1 MVNSTSSPGR
11 LLSPLLQRLIGI
23 SATIDL
29 ALGLAFLFGPELGI
43 TPWPTPI
50 APVLMRFIGAII
62 LGNGV
67 GAWLVVRQGSWE
79 GARALFTV
87 ALVYGAVVLIALL
100 YHLLLGTAAP
110 ILWIYVVLDAIFLIP
125 IVVIFWRYEHATVSS
140 VGTRAMPESP

>member
-1 MVNSTSSPGR
+1 MIDSTSSAGR
-11 LLSPLLQRLIGI
+11 PLSPLLQWLIGI

-29 ALGLAFLFGPELGI
+29 IIGLLFLLGPELGI
-43 TPWPTPI
+43 TLWPTPI

-67 GAWLVVRQGSWE
+67 GAWLVVRQGTWE

-110 ILWIYVVLDAIFLIP
+110 ILWIYVVLDAIFLIS
-125 IVVIFWRYEHATVSS
+125 IAVIFWRYERSAPS
-140 VGTRAMPESP
+140 VTSARVVPETS